1 MGNGYSIGEAAE
13 AVGVDA
19 HVLRHWEDVRVLNPA
34 RASSGHRRYSD
45 NDLDEA
51 RLVRR
56 AQRTGLTLPEIR
68 ILLTGT
74 RSAREQVVV
83 DRIDKLG
90 SLIDRAHDTIDFLE
104 HTREC
109 RHRLVATCP
118 QCHRYANG

>member
-1 MGNGYSIGEAAE
+1 MANGYSIGQAVE

-68 ILLTGT
+68 ILLTGART
-74 RSAREQVVV
+74 AREEVVV
-83 DRIDKLG
+83 DRIDELR
-90 SLIDRAHDTIDFLE
+90 SLIDRARDTIDFLE

-109 RHRLVATCP
+109 RHRLLATCP
-118 QCHRYANG
+118 QCHGYANG